1 MDTWETLFDR
11 ATAHDVPIEA
21 IRDALRDVRG
31 DE

>member
-11 ATAHDVPIEA
+11 ATAHDVPLKA
-21 IRDALRDVRG
+21 IRDARA